1 MEIFE
6 PRKRGRPI
14 KYVQKKRPTIGVR
27 NCAPSSQTPSQSQK
41 KPIQI
46 RELSRNEAKEKI
58 FLIKI
63 DN

>member
-27 NCAPSSQTPSQSQK
+27 NYAPSSQMPSQK

-58 FLIKI
+58 FFIKI